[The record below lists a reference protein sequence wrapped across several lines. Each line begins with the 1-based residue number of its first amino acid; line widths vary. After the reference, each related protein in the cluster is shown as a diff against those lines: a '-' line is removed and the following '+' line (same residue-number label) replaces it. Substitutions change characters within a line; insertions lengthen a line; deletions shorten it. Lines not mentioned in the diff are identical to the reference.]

1 MSKPRS
7 LTEILA
13 AKGGRSS
20 HSHDQTESST
30 LAANTNGFA
39 SKSGREIEETE
50 DEMQELEIPSSST
63 VLHDDSDLLQL
74 LSGATINQN
83 FEKDLSKVRID
94 GSTQYDII
102 ELYSTIAFLKKENQE
117 LRKEIEFSKKS
128 KEAILKET
136 NARYE
141 SQLEKMRTENQKYC
155 EDFPLLEN
163 ELNELRQINEAL
175 LQEKEELMEALN
187 QLREKSSQSQEASSV
202 RSELQAVKMENNRL
216 KMEIARLKSDSDSF
230 LQNDLPSFQR
240 QLLAKDQE
248 INDIQQQFSM
258 EIDQLRAES
267 SKEQDQASE
276 ILLLFSNVF

>member
-83 FEKDLSKVRID
+83 FEKDLSKVKIDVPD

-187 QLREKSSQSQEASSV
+187 KLREKSSQSQEAISV

-230 LQNDLPSFQR
+230 LQNDQ
-240 QLLAKDQE
+240 
-248 INDIQQQFSM
+248 
-258 EIDQLRAES
+258 
-267 SKEQDQASE
+267 
-276 ILLLFSNVF
+276 